1 MGERSRSPV
10 RSSWPHLGPE
20 VQWQQHSDGRIQE
33 MTKSK
38 VFMASAAL
46 AGLLAGSSA
55 TIQASTHGSL
65 AGSHAQDAG
74 DKKVKEK
81 HSCKGQN
88 SCKGKGGCKSSD
100 NGCKGQNSCKG
111 KGGCAT
117 DGSKMPE

>member
-1 MGERSRSPV
+1 
-10 RSSWPHLGPE
+10 
-20 VQWQQHSDGRIQE
+20 

-38 VFMASAAL
+38 KALVAGAAL

-55 TIQASTHGSL
+55 TIQASNLLPGL
-65 AGSHAQDAG
+65 RAAAQSDQAPA

-81 HSCKGQN
+81 HACKGQN

-100 NGCKGQNSCKG
+100 NGCKG

-117 DGSKMPE
+117 DGSKMPD